1 MLHEFLAPVPLL
13 HQQFPPSC
21 VPNSDRKRQTV
32 RQRFTGSAA
41 LLLPASIFW
50 SSCWWAIKVFRDV
63 TCICTMLM
71 FLTCQVRRSSPGPL
85 AGILWKPS
93 ISMTCKSLTES
104 CRIDSRKRWK
114 YVTMGTLVDIHLADP
129 KISTRVPPRMVLFRS
144 YSLEKW
150 KVTSSVSMSITNHL
164 ESRITMVTKEQKRKN
179 APEN

>member
-50 SSCWWAIKVFRDV
+50 SSCWWAIKVFGDV

-114 YVTMGTLVDIHLADP
+114 YVTMGTLC
-129 KISTRVPPRMVLFRS
+129 R
-144 YSLEKW
+144 YSPCW
-150 KVTSSVSMSITNHL
+150 
-164 ESRITMVTKEQKRKN
+164 
-179 APEN
+179 PENLYKGTPADGAISKLFLGKMKSYIKCINVDYESSRVEDYYGN